1 MLLESSIVVHRPPDV
16 VSAYLADTS
25 KVSHWDR
32 GVSRTEGKSEAA
44 PGVGFE
50 FDTLAHARGN
60 DKQGEW
66 GRMSYRIK
74 EIDPVR
80 GCTVE
85 LTGGTGNARF
95 FKSAE
100 WRFRVDADPAG
111 AKVHCVAD
119 FKVKWRYFF
128 MAAIL
133 YFMKSA
139 IRRDLEGLKQ
149 RVESEVPENGEKLQ
163 SA

>member
-1 MLLESSIVVHRPPDV
+1 MQLESSIVIHRPPEV
-16 VSAYLADTS
+16 VSAFLGDTS
-25 KVSHWDR
+25 KVSEWDR
-32 GVSRTEGKSEAA
+32 GVARTEAKAETA

-50 FDTLAHARGN
+50 FDTLAHARGK
-60 DKQGEW
+60 DSKGEW

-80 GCTVE
+80 GSTVE
-85 LTGGTGNARF
+85 LTSTTGNARY

-100 WRFRVDADPAG
+100 WRFRVEEDPDG
-111 AKVHCVAD
+111 AKVYCVAD

-133 YFMKSA
+133 FFMKSA
-139 IRRDLEGLKQ
+139 IHRDLVGLKQ
-149 RVESEVPENGEKLQ
+149 RVEKAIPEDGQNVAPK
-163 SA
+163 